1 MDAIK
6 EAILSENNR
15 DSLFDFNVLKRNL
28 RKRTASD
35 DFISALRQS
44 KGLRFLL
51 LANFHDAYLISFQ
64 KDIVYGKD
72 ALEFLIDFSGTFRLF
87 KETVRICKIRFIGA
101 ETEFDFEEVSD
112 FGTKVFILGECLEE
126 KGETF
131 RMTFEIYVAKA
142 DRGYEDEI
150 VIEFKQADVWDCS
163 KRRKSQR
170 RK

>member
-72 ALEFLIDFSGTFRLF
+72 ALEFLIDFSGTFRLL
-87 KETVRICKIRFIGA
+87 KFI
-101 ETEFDFEEVSD
+101 
-112 FGTKVFILGECLEE
+112 K
-126 KGETF
+126 
-131 RMTFEIYVAKA
+131 
-142 DRGYEDEI
+142 
-150 VIEFKQADVWDCS
+150 ADVWDCS